1 MSPNLLFDVN
11 VNLWKACTPDLTVP
25 VRFHSE
31 RHSCLLVPSLRH
43 VRDLNPHVIDPVLK
57 SLRSSSRLLPGGR
70 TLFGPT
76 ETLLHLKGS
85 FISDQTSP
93 SHFWVINYLLQN
105 KVTNI
110 SELSMI
116 GSARPPWVSLGRRI
130 NNRTSLKSRG
140 APKEMAGSWA
150 GT

>member
-11 VNLWKACTPDLTVP
+11 VNLWKACMPDLTVP
-25 VRFHSE
+25 VHFHSE

-43 VRDLNPHVIDPVLK
+43 VRDLNPHDAIDSVLQ

-70 TLFGPT
+70 TLCGPT

-93 SHFWVINYLLQN
+93 SHSRVIDYLLQN

-110 SELSMI
+110 SEQSTI

-140 APKEMAGSWA
+140 APKEMAGS
-150 GT
+150 